1 MDAVLTGEGIS
12 VAYHQNIVIPAM
24 DVQIPGG
31 NMTSIIG
38 PNGCGKSTL
47 LKALSRMTPVREGH
61 VFLDGSQIAKMSTV
75 EVAKKMAILPQGP
88 QAPGGLTVKELVS
101 YGRYPHQRGF
111 GRLKKEDHEAVDW
124 ALSITDMEELAG
136 RDMDA
141 LSGGQRQRAWIA
153 MALAQDTPLILLDEP
168 TTYLDMTH
176 QLEVLELLED
186 LNKKQK
192 KTIAI
197 VLHDLNLAARFSDWM
212 IAMRSG
218 RVLYKGTP
226 EEIMTKKTLADVFS
240 LDASISRDP
249 WTGKPICLSYKRMD
263 RSVY

>member
-124 ALSITDMEELAG
+124 ALSITDMEGLAG

-192 KTIAI
+192 KTIAMA
-197 VLHDLNLAARFSDWM
+197 VSYTHL
-212 IAMRSG
+212 
-218 RVLYKGTP
+218 
-226 EEIMTKKTLADVFS
+226 TL
-240 LDASISRDP
+240 P
-249 WTGKPICLSYKRMD
+249 TN
-263 RSVY
+263 